1 MLSGTSFFLEDLNLG
16 HQLHAI
22 NRRTFLSLG
31 LSVPFLARSGSDQD
45 HQSPISMSRCLLLT
59 DGCDFTRRV
68 VAEDKSPFLHE
79 SRSWHC
85 EIVTGEFP
93 MKDWWLLVVQQQN
106 AEAMLK
112 VLQPSSAIPANA
124 QFLAARITFRLHA
137 LQRRGFDVK
146 SSNKRQ
152 LVGVVNQLICKAM
165 KNMPA

>member
-1 MLSGTSFFLEDLNLG
+1 MLSGTSFFLEDFNLG

-59 DGCDFTRRV
+59 DDCDSIQRV
-68 VAEDKSPFLHE
+68 VAEDKSPLIYE

-85 EIVTGEFP
+85 EIVNGDLLI
-93 MKDWWLLVVQQQN
+93 KDWWLLVVKQQN

-137 LQRRGFDVK
+137 LQRRGFNVR

-152 LVGVVNQLICKAM
+152 LVTVVNQQICKAM